1 MTRHVGQGECLVPA
15 SLYTHKRL
23 SLSLSDDDA
32 AHPNPLQLNLGRQSC
47 PVKVI
52 SCHGSWCH
60 SSPPPSFTALRAGMT
75 PVNHAKDNRTAIKE
89 QSSKNQLKKMEEL
102 AALEAKAKVGLCRLT
117 PG

>member
-1 MTRHVGQGECLVPA
+1 
-15 SLYTHKRL
+15 
-23 SLSLSDDDA
+23 
-32 AHPNPLQLNLGRQSC
+32 
-47 PVKVI
+47 
-52 SCHGSWCH
+52 
-60 SSPPPSFTALRAGMT
+60 MT